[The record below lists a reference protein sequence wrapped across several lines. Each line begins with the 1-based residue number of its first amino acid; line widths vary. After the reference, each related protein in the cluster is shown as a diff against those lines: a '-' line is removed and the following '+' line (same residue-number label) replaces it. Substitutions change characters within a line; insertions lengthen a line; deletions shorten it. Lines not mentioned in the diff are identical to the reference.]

1 MESHEADAGVFPNV
15 RGHVAASQ
23 PTLGCHLTLGLAKP
37 LLYQF
42 TCILGIDTLPWT
54 AAWCVP
60 TGMQS
65 QPNNEIFLVTLAVD
79 SFRSLAQHIG

>member
-1 MESHEADAGVFPNV
+1 M

-42 TCILGIDTLPWT
+42 TCILGIDYL
-54 AAWCVP
+54 A
-60 TGMQS
+60 MDS
-65 QPNNEIFLVTLAVD
+65 SLVCADGDAESTE
-79 SFRSLAQHIG
+79 Q